1 MYADF
6 RSKPGMS
13 TSLTFWVTTYIT
25 LLAVLYLLG
34 YVPIWLKS
42 REYSADLLQAERQL
56 NLTSMQNSL
65 GSAIIH
71 ARSDDYESAK
81 QATSVFITSLR
92 ATTDID
98 DDLVLSPTQREVA
111 QSLLVQGDGI
121 ITSLARGDLDST
133 EQLFELY
140 VEFRETMQR

>member
-56 NLTSMQNSL
+56 SLASMQNSL
-65 GSAIIH
+65 ATAIIH
-71 ARSDDYESAK
+71 AQSDDYESSK
-81 QATSVFITSLR
+81 QATSGFFTSLR

-98 DDLVLSPTQREVA
+98 DDLALSPAQREVL
-111 QSLLVQGDGI
+111 QPLLTKRDGI
-121 ITSLARGDLDST
+121 ITLLARGDLASP
-133 EQLFELY
+133 EQLSDLY
-140 VEFRETMQR
+140 VEFREIIQR